1 MTLWTIPQKI
11 TQGDRVTWTQIL
23 EDYNSTTDFLSCFVR
38 GLSPGLDLSALPNGD
53 NWDFLITDT
62 QSDSLAPGKYQAQFV
77 IFESGT
83 NRKALG
89 IAQLLVCPGF
99 DNLTEIESRS
109 ADEIELDLI
118 TTAIA
123 KLVSGAVAEY
133 RIGDR
138 MMRYQDL
145 AQLTSR
151 QQYLRNRVA
160 AALNPGIIGGKN
172 IGIRFSD

>member
-1 MTLWTIPQKI
+1 MIIWTIPQKI
-11 TQGDRVTWTQIL
+11 TQADRVTWTQTL
-23 EDYNSTTDFLSCFVR
+23 ADYNSTTDFLSCFIR
-38 GLSPGLDLSALPNGD
+38 GLSPGLDLSGVDNGAG
-53 NWDFLITDT
+53 WDFLM
-62 QSDSLAPGKYQAQFV
+62 SEEDSNGLAPGKYQAQFV
-77 IFESGT
+77 IFQGGAS
-83 NRKALG
+83 RKALG
-89 IAQLLVCPGF
+89 IAQFLVCPAF
-99 DNLTEIESRS
+99 ENLPSIDSRS
-109 ADEIELDLI
+109 ADEIELELI

-145 AQLTSR
+145 SELTNR

-160 AALNPGIIGGKN
+160 AAKNRGSIGGKN